1 MMFVRAN
8 LKPDLAEFVRAH
20 WETWLRWAIVLGAP
34 GMAAAV
40 GLLASRRSPL
50 LAVALASPPLFLM
63 GLQLLARYWEWTP
76 ILILVVALF
85 VPLSVPARGSE
96 LVASLMLTTAL
107 AAIWVLRMM
116 IVEKCFSL
124 QPSPLNKPLLGFM
137 LVAAW
142 SLGWSI
148 ILRDPLVRIWS
159 SFPLVQLAATL
170 VMIMLP
176 ITFLMVANHIH
187 DPKGLKAMTAIM
199 LIAGALGLIKES
211 AWNGL
216 PVNTRGMFALWVI
229 SLSIALALFNRQM
242 HWATRGLLTLLAASW
257 VYLGFGLRT
266 YWLAGWLPGFV
277 AIGVL
282 SLMRS
287 KKLALVVGC
296 VLLFFIL
303 VNTNYLDAVIQTERQ
318 ESGQTRLA
326 AWEVNWS
333 ITRAHWLFGTGP
345 AGYAVYYMSYFPDRA
360 MATHSNYI
368 DILSQ
373 TGIVGLAFFAW
384 FFIVLA
390 WRGYKLC
397 LRLKGRNDFIEA
409 LANAA
414 FAGTIA
420 GIVIMGFGD
429 WMIPFAYTQT
439 IAGFDYAVYNWLFM
453 GTILVMDR
461 LTRPG
466 AAANA

>member
-1 MMFVRAN
+1 MALARSS
-8 LKPDLAEFVRAH
+8 PRPTLAEFVRTH
-20 WETWLRWAIVLGAP
+20 QETWLRWAIVLGVP
-34 GMAAAV
+34 GMAAV
-40 GLLASRRSPL
+40 LGQLASRRSPL
-50 LAVALASPPLFLM
+50 LAVAIASSPLLLVC
-63 GLQLLARYWEWTP
+63 LQLLAQYWEWTP

-85 VPLSVPARGSE
+85 VPLSVPVRGSE

-107 AAIWVLRMM
+107 AVIWVLRMM
-116 IVEKCFSL
+116 MVEKRFSL
-124 QPSPLNKPLLGFM
+124 RPSPLNKPLGGFM

-148 ILRDPLVRIWS
+148 VLRDPLVRAWS

-176 ITFLMVANHIH
+176 VAFWMVANHIRGL
-187 DPKGLKAMTAIM
+187 KQLKAMAIIM
-199 LIAGALGLIKES
+199 LLAGALGLIKEF
-211 AWNGL
+211 AWSGL
-216 PVNTRGMFALWVI
+216 PVNTRGMFAMWVI
-229 SLSIALALFNRQM
+229 NLSVALVLFNRRM
-242 HWATRGLLTLLAASW
+242 HWGMRSLLALLTASW

-296 VLLFFIL
+296 VLLIFIL
-303 VNTNYLDAVIQTERQ
+303 VNTNYLDTVIQTENQ

-326 AWEVNWS
+326 AWEVNWAV
-333 ITRAHWLFGTGP
+333 TRAHLLFGTGP
-345 AGYAVYYMSYFPDRA
+345 AGYAAYYMSYFPDRA

-368 DILSQ
+368 DMLSQ
-373 TGIVGLAFFAW
+373 TGIVGFVLFVW

-390 WRGYKLC
+390 WRGYKLRI
-397 LRLKGRNDFIEA
+397 RLKGRGDFAEA

-414 FAGTIA
+414 FAGVIA

-453 GTILVMDR
+453 GTIPVIDR
-461 LTRPG
+461 LTQPG